1 VRYLLRRI
9 LWLVPS
15 LILAS
20 LLGFWSLAGQ
30 IRGEPDELRLP
41 VVFNPAPED
50 VRSLALGAM
59 TRVAQGGASAE
70 DAARMLGR
78 LGGAALPH
86 ILPRLDGL
94 PPEARA
100 RVALSLGPVGRRMRV
115 ASEEE
120 LVHPEQAVLFW
131 THFWE
136 DRALEFRPSVAKRLA
151 RRLAERS
158 LATRREEILGLD
170 TYALPALLDE
180 LRRVETRADV
190 VRAASLTEI
199 LSYVTGRDGRVLVE
213 YEPPE
218 AAKVVEAWRAWW
230 SHHRYEY
237 LTLDGP
243 RRVAAMVLETRYA
256 QWAAEAVRAGL
267 RRTPDS
273 VVRRLG
279 RAAPTTLGL
288 GLFALFGGFAGGMLA
303 ALVSVWAPRSRRER
317 ASAVAMVTLAAL
329 PVTLIAAALSPLGG
343 PLVRTGGAALFVTLL
358 GSAVIAWYLR
368 AAARAVRLADHYR
381 TLVAEGVRPW
391 RIAVLSGREVS
402 VVGLSLLAVHLPEM
416 LSAILLVEHAWGLPG
431 IGALTVAAVAE
442 RDAVWLT
449 VVAMLSAG
457 AVWVA
462 QALGDL
468 GLRRLEPRL
477 GTSIGLGRRGF
488 DS

>member
-20 LLGFWSLAGQ
+20 LLGFWSLAGHTP
-30 IRGEPDELRLP
+30 REPDELRLP

-50 VRSLALGAM
+50 ARSLALGAM
-59 TRVAQGGASAE
+59 ARIAQGGAGAE
-70 DAARMLGR
+70 EAARVLER

-86 ILPRLDGL
+86 VLSRLDGL
-94 PPEARA
+94 GPEARA
-100 RVALSLGPVGRRMRV
+100 RVALSLAPVGRRMRV

-158 LATRREEILGLD
+158 LATRRDEILGLD
-170 TYALPALLDE
+170 TYAMPALLDE

-199 LSYVTGRDGRVLVE
+199 LSHVTGRQGRVLAE
-213 YEPPE
+213 YDPVE

-273 VVRRLG
+273 VARRLG

-288 GLFALFGGFAGGMLA
+288 GLCALLGGFTGGLVA
-303 ALVSVWAPRSRRER
+303 ALVSVWAPRSPRER
-317 ASAVAMVTLAAL
+317 ASAVAMVALGALPAALLAAM
-329 PVTLIAAALSPLGG
+329 VSPPGST
-343 PLVRTGGAALFVTLL
+343 VGAALCVMLL
-358 GSAVIAWYLR
+358 GAAVVAWYLR
-368 AAARAVRLADHYR
+368 AVARTVRLADHHR

-391 RIAVLSGREVS
+391 RIAVLSGREVG

-416 LSAILLVEHAWGLPG
+416 LSAILLIEHAWGLPG

-449 VVAMLSAG
+449 VVAMLSAA

-468 GLRRLEPRL
+468 GLRRLDPRL
-477 GTSIGLGRRGF
+477 LPHRELHP
-488 DS
+488 